1 MKLIIRNAVLIDK
14 DQSVKND
21 LLIEDGKIV
30 KIGELKGTA
39 CDQVIDA
46 DGKSIMPAFI
56 DMHAHFRTPGYEY
69 KEDFRTGF
77 HAHVT
82 ITACTAANA
91 SIILIFGRGQIAT
104 VAFFEICGFQSRSRY
119 FIFRFRRIGSAGQIS
134 VHR

>member
-77 HAHVT
+77 HAALKGGFGTVC
-82 ITACTAANA
+82 AMANTMPVMDH
-91 SIILIFGRGQIAT
+91 ST
-104 VAFFEICGFQSRSRY
+104 EI
-119 FIFRFRRIGSAGQIS
+119 
-134 VHR
+134 